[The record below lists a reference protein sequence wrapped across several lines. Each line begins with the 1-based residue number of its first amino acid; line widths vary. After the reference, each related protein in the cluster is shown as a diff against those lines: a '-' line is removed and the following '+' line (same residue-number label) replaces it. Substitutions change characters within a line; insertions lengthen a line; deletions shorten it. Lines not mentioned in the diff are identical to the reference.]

1 MPRHFSLQEAEHQL
15 PEVERALRDAL
26 IHKAEYE
33 KAHQE
38 LESHTR
44 RIRMLGGARVNP
56 GPLIAVRSRRDTSA
70 AALKEALERIEE
82 IGAVVKD
89 LDIGLIDFPT
99 RFRGREVYRC
109 WKLGE
114 EGIAWWH
121 GTDEGFAGRKAIDE
135 DFLKNH
141 EGDRVF

>member
-15 PEVERALRDAL
+15 PEVERGLRDAL

-82 IGAVVKD
+82 IGAVGKD
-89 LDIGLIDFPT
+89 LDIGVFDFITNDDVHQVCHCLEMHRTLYANCNGIDYYL
-99 RFRGREVYRC
+99 R
-109 WKLGE
+109 
-114 EGIAWWH
+114 I
-121 GTDEGFAGRKAIDE
+121 
-135 DFLKNH
+135 
-141 EGDRVF
+141 

>member
-26 IHKAEYE
+26 IHKGEYE

-82 IGAVVKD
+82 VGA
-89 LDIGLIDFPT
+89 GWG
-99 RFRGREVYRC
+99 RAWRGGVAARRRGAQPRRC
-109 WKLGE
+109 DGAPE
-114 EGIAWWH
+114 
-121 GTDEGFAGRKAIDE
+121 
-135 DFLKNH
+135 
-141 EGDRVF
+141 

>member
-89 LDIGLIDFPT
+89 LDIGLIDFIT
-99 RFRGREVYRC
+99 HYHGHEVCLC

-114 EGIAWWH
+114 EHIRYWH
-121 GTDEGFAGRKAIDE
+121 GMAEGFRGRKLIDQE
-135 DFLKNH
+135 FLDH
-141 EGDRVF
+141 HHGDSPN